1 MKNKFINIL
10 IIILVCIVSVSAGF
24 AIGRYITIRRNA
36 RYFSRFVSYHMIKP
50 EIDKFRKEMAPLMEE
65 KIRKDELLFI
75 AIAKGDSDFAF
86 RISEEIIQLEL
97 EMREKVIRHIL
108 ETSKDMPPDMRKAF
122 IRGILMRDLRK
133 PINFKP

>member
-1 MKNKFINIL
+1 MKNKLINIL
-10 IIILVCIVSVSAGF
+10 IIILICVVSVSAGF

-65 KIRKDELLFI
+65 KIRKDELLI
-75 AIAKGDSDFAF
+75 VAITKGDSDFAF
-86 RISEEIIQLEL
+86 QISEEIIQLEL
-97 EMREKVIRHIL
+97 EMREKVIRHII

-133 PINFKP
+133 PVNFKP